1 MAQPQLDWV
10 IAELPKLPGVRHA
23 DDHGNPGSI
32 LERVRGALERAN
44 NKVKARE
51 WRAKTGQ

>member
-44 NKVKARE
+44 NRVKARE